1 MLTLL
6 NGHSLAERGA
16 CDLKDQASGREKK
29 KAVENGCVTK
39 DTSQEA
45 FEKSLALPVLVR
57 YLCSAMLTGKLSRSV
72 ESFSQVK
79 HGNTSFLLTQ
89 ESGSHLC
96 EVALTFRREPSA
108 IRFSHVK
115 HIKNLRGDDP

>member
-1 MLTLL
+1 MFRHLELERMSAAKPLLIVSFSFIVWLMLKLL
-6 NGHSLAERGA
+6 NGHSVAERGA

-57 YLCSAMLTGKLSRSV
+57 YLCSAMLTEKLSRGLLRASAKLST
-72 ESFSQVK
+72 EI
-79 HGNTSFLLTQ
+79 FL
-89 ESGSHLC
+89 SC
-96 EVALTFRREPSA
+96 
-108 IRFSHVK
+108 
-115 HIKNLRGDDP
+115 